1 MTVAVCCRTPS
12 ITSGML
18 LDSLARL
25 SSARYL
31 ALESY
36 KHTGTPGAVI
46 RPYHYLDLRLA
57 KQASWGT

>member
-18 LDSLARL
+18 PDSLARL

-31 ALESY
+31 ALESC
-36 KHTGTPGAVI
+36 TRTRSLMIWVND
-46 RPYHYLDLRLA
+46 YLDQCLA
-57 KQASWGT
+57 K